1 MPSAGFVSEIW
12 MRGRRAT
19 PKQRLVCGPRL
30 AWVTR
35 DELPD
40 LVVDTS
46 LADNHVLTGHGA
58 AEAVRFPL

>member
-1 MPSAGFVSEIW
+1 
-12 MRGRRAT
+12 MRGRETA
-19 PKQRLVCGPRL
+19 PNLRLVCGPRL

-35 DELPD
+35 DELAD

-58 AEAVRFPL
+58 AEAVRAQL

>member
-1 MPSAGFVSEIW
+1 
-12 MRGRRAT
+12 MRGRETA
-19 PKQRLVCGPRL
+19 PNLRLVCGPCL

-35 DELPD
+35 DELAD

-58 AEAVRFPL
+58 AEAVRAQL

>member
-1 MPSAGFVSEIW
+1 

-19 PKQRLVCGPRL
+19 PKQRLVCGPCL

-35 DELPD
+35 DELVD

-46 LADNHVLTGHGA
+46 PADNHVLIGHGV
-58 AEAVRFPL
+58 AEVDGANLAEVRSQL

>member
-1 MPSAGFVSEIW
+1 
-12 MRGRRAT
+12 MRGSVTDANL
-19 PKQRLVCGPRL
+19 RLVCGPCL
-30 AWVTR
+30 AWMTR
-35 DELPD
+35 DELGD